1 MPGRLSSLIS
11 VTRPSKPSIV
21 SMATRIKGQFPATSL
36 TFKCPFVTFLCCQ
49 HLISAGEKEPKVCLN
64 WALCTLFWAA
74 SYQITWCFL
83 LINITCCTV
92 FLKLLSSNPHA
103 VLYSSYET
111 FSFKL
116 HFRFVH
122 ARKLPRFHC
131 VSSGCCV
138 HTVLFHFF
146 FWSKSQFGPLYGWV
160 RHLDFSFCGCMRVC
174 ELQKCACARLLCVN
188 GAATLTLWIVKG
200 PHCRFLHI
208 LDHWLNVV
216 MQDPAGTLWKTA
228 PNSVW
233 TVDWKWSLLQLH
245 YHIHDDVIT
254 LIKNVWRHGTWKFSH
269 KASTLIMS
277 NKNWAR
283 GGGK

>member
-1 MPGRLSSLIS
+1 M
-11 VTRPSKPSIV
+11 
-21 SMATRIKGQFPATSL
+21 
-36 TFKCPFVTFLCCQ
+36 LCCTLLMRLF
-49 HLISAGEKEPKVCLN
+49 HSNCILD
-64 WALCTLFWAA
+64 LCTHENSQGFIACHL
-74 SYQITWCFL
+74 
-83 LINITCCTV
+83 
-92 FLKLLSSNPHA
+92 A
-103 VLYSSYET
+103 VVYT
-111 FSFKL
+111 QSF
-116 HFRFVH
+116 F
-122 ARKLPRFHC
+122 
-131 VSSGCCV
+131 
-138 HTVLFHFF
+138 TFF

-208 LDHWLNVV
+208 LDNWLNVV

>member
-1 MPGRLSSLIS
+1 MHSAEIRVHVFKMYFLQLSNMPGRLSSLIS

-64 WALCTLFWAA
+64 WALCTLYWAA

-103 VLYSSYET
+103 VLSSTYET

-122 ARKLPRFHC
+122 ARKLPRFQC
-131 VSSGCCV
+131 VSSGSCV
-138 HTVLFHFF
+138 HTILFTFF
-146 FWSKSQFGPLYGWV
+146 FFFFVKIAVWASLWLGQTSWFLFLWV
-160 RHLDFSFCGCMRVC
+160 YACPWATKVC
-174 ELQKCACARLLCVN
+174 VC
-188 GAATLTLWIVKG
+188 
-200 PHCRFLHI
+200 
-208 LDHWLNVV
+208 
-216 MQDPAGTLWKTA
+216 
-228 PNSVW
+228 
-233 TVDWKWSLLQLH
+233 SLAV
-245 YHIHDDVIT
+245 Y
-254 LIKNVWRHGTWKFSH
+254 
-269 KASTLIMS
+269 
-277 NKNWAR
+277 
-283 GGGK
+283 

>member
-146 FWSKSQFGPLYGWV
+146 FFGQNRSSGLFMVGSDILISLFVGVCVSVSYKSVRVLACCVLMGLQHSLYELSKDRTAG
-160 RHLDFSFCGCMRVC
+160 FC
-174 ELQKCACARLLCVN
+174 
-188 GAATLTLWIVKG
+188 I
-200 PHCRFLHI
+200 F
-208 LDHWLNVV
+208 
-216 MQDPAGTLWKTA
+216 
-228 PNSVW
+228 
-233 TVDWKWSLLQLH
+233 
-245 YHIHDDVIT
+245 
-254 LIKNVWRHGTWKFSH
+254 
-269 KASTLIMS
+269 
-277 NKNWAR
+277 
-283 GGGK
+283 